1 MAIEKVKQ
9 YFAQY
14 GMENQIIE
22 CAQSSATV
30 ALAAVALATTP
41 ERIAKTLAFRQ
52 ADTCVLIVLA
62 GDAKLD
68 NKKYKDFFHCK
79 ASMLDAAAVEQFTGH
94 AIGGVCPFAVA
105 AEIPIYLD
113 VSLRRFQTVYP
124 ACGSSNSAIELS
136 CAELFLYAR
145 AKDWIDVGKD
155 WQTEK

>member
-30 ALAAVALATTP
+30 ALAAAALATAP
-41 ERIAKTLAFRQ
+41 ERIAKTLALRQ
-52 ADTCVLIVLA
+52 ADACVLIVLA

-68 NKKYKDFFHCK
+68 QKKYKDFFHCK
-79 ASMLDAAAVEQFTGH
+79 AAMLEAAAVERCTGH
-94 AIGGVCPFAVA
+94 AIGGVCPFALPA
-105 AEIPIYLD
+105 AIPVFLD
-113 VSLRRFQTVYP
+113 VSLRRFQTIFP

-136 CAELFLYAR
+136 GEELFFYAR
-145 AKDWIDVGKD
+145 AKAWIDVGKG
-155 WQTEK
+155 WQTA

>member
-14 GMENQIIE
+14 GMKNQIIE
-22 CAQSSATV
+22 CERSSATV
-30 ALAAVALATTP
+30 SLAALALGTTP

-79 ASMLDAAAVEQFTGH
+79 ATMLDAAAVEQQTGH
-94 AIGGVCPFAVA
+94 AIGGVCPFAVRP
-105 AEIPIYLD
+105 EIPIYLD
-113 VSLRRFQTVYP
+113 VSLRRFKTVYP
-124 ACGSSNSAIELS
+124 ACGSSNSAIELT
-136 CAELFLYAR
+136 CDALFQYAQ
-145 AKDWIDVGKD
+145 AKEWIDVGKD
-155 WQTEK
+155 WLL